1 MARLRLYALTTVGG
15 LFIVWELINAMSSY
29 GPSSWDVV
37 AILIIIPMY
46 AVGAWLTWRLP
57 KHPQAVRLLVCGTA
71 IVVGRP
77 AGLVN
82 GGRGP
87 RCSAR

>member
-1 MARLRLYALTTVGG
+1 MTMARLRLYALTTVGG
-15 LFIVWELINAMSSY
+15 LFIVWELIKAMSPY

-37 AILIIIPMY
+37 AILIVIPMY

-71 IVVGRP
+71 IVAVGM
-77 AGLVN
+77 AGWVE
-82 GGRGP
+82 
-87 RCSAR
+87 